1 MRTAGI
7 FLIFAAVALRGAVVT
22 SDAPYFMAVLELL
35 AAYGLLLL
43 AETWMI
49 HRKSAFQSR
58 YTKLIYLLL
67 QSALV
72 IGLLVVS
79 EYEDFFANLFIPLS
93 LDAVSFFGRRFG
105 YYCIAVFSLA
115 LTSTLFF
122 SDQGQ
127 IFGLAMGGL
136 YSGVC
141 LLFGGYASQV
151 LKAEAAHKQNRCTF
165 SDLQIAHRQ
174 LQGYTDQVANLAVE
188 HERNR
193 LARELHDSV
202 TQTVFSMNLAAQSTR
217 LLLDKDPPRAAGQ
230 LLRLEELA
238 ASALREIQSLVAQL
252 RPRSVTEEGLPT
264 ALRRLVA
271 ERGERDGLQIA
282 LEVHGDHPLSEA
294 EAAGL
299 YAISHEALV
308 NVSKH
313 SGTSEATVRLNLS
326 EDHSCLEIQD
336 HGLGFDPQ
344 AASGRPGHLGLA
356 GMSERAREIG
366 WGLLVESH
374 PHQGTRILVA
384 QNQPGGTVLPAPVTP
399 RSWTG
404 TGQGQGQA
412 QVSASRLDPDASAGE
427 EPA

>member
-1 MRTAGI
+1 
-7 FLIFAAVALRGAVVT
+7 
-22 SDAPYFMAVLELL
+22 
-35 AAYGLLLL
+35 
-43 AETWMI
+43 
-49 HRKSAFQSR
+49 
-58 YTKLIYLLL
+58 
-67 QSALV
+67 
-72 IGLLVVS
+72 
-79 EYEDFFANLFIPLS
+79 
-93 LDAVSFFGRRFG
+93 
-105 YYCIAVFSLA
+105 
-115 LTSTLFF
+115 
-122 SDQGQ
+122 
-127 IFGLAMGGL
+127 
-136 YSGVC
+136 
-141 LLFGGYASQV
+141 
-151 LKAEAAHKQNRCTF
+151 
-165 SDLQIAHRQ
+165 
-174 LQGYTDQVANLAVE
+174 
-188 HERNR
+188 
-193 LARELHDSV
+193 
-202 TQTVFSMNLAAQSTR
+202 
-217 LLLDKDPPRAAGQ
+217 

-299 YAISHEALV
+299 YAIAHEALV

-336 HGLGFDPQ
+336 YGLGFDPQ
-344 AASGRPGHLGLA
+344 AAAGRPGHLGLA
-356 GMSERAREIG
+356 GMSERACEIG

-399 RSWTG
+399 RPSTG
-404 TGQGQGQA
+404 TGQGQA